1 VSERTARLDEL
12 LRQEISSI
20 IGRAVHDPQVGFV
33 TVTRVDVAPD
43 LRNATVW
50 VSTIGQPPERRETLR
65 ALTRAMP
72 FVRRE
77 LRVLHL
83 RRIPELHV
91 KLDDTAERGTR
102 VLQILRDLEEGRDPA
117 AAAPSETLPTPAP
130 LGSAPEGAGADG
142 SSAAPEA
149 SGSGE
154 PAPGGR
160 RPTGRSES
168 EPSGGRS
175 LAPGTGASRSG
186 GGRSGGGRSRGG
198 RSGGGRPREG
208 RRG

>member
-1 VSERTARLDEL
+1 MSERTARLDEL

-50 VSTIGQPPERRETLR
+50 VSTIGQPHERRETLR

-102 VLQILRDLEEGRDPA
+102 VLQILRDLEEGRDPDEV
-117 AAAPSETLPTPAP
+117 APAETLPTPDPRTSGPDASVEEGSGAV
-130 LGSAPEGAGADG
+130 GSAEEGSRAGKTSRKVRSG
-142 SSAAPEA
+142 EKSSATRAT
-149 SGSGE
+149 
-154 PAPGGR
+154 GGR
-160 RPTGRSES
+160 R
-168 EPSGGRS
+168 SG
-175 LAPGTGASRSG
+175 A
-186 GGRSGGGRSRGG
+186 GRSRE
-198 RSGGGRPREG
+198 S
-208 RRG
+208 RRR